1 MKVNINIPT
10 ELNEL
15 TLEQYQK
22 FVKIDTDE
30 NKGTTFHLQKLVEIF
45 CDVDLKN
52 LASFKFTDL
61 VDIAGDISSM
71 FAIEHKFIQTF
82 RMNGREYGF
91 IPMLDEITLG
101 EYIDLDE
108 NFANW
113 DTMHKAMAVLFRPI
127 TDRMEDRYD
136 IAEYNGIENAS
147 DYLKMPLDVV
157 LGAFVFFYRLSNE
170 LLIATLNCLEKD
182 KKLDSTQKAILR
194 ENGDGIRAS
203 MHSLKEM
210 LLDMRISLN

>member
-82 RMNGREYGF
+82 RMNGKEYGF

-136 IAEYNGIENAS
+136 IVEYNGIENAS

>member
-71 FAIEHKFIQTF
+71 FAIEHKQK
-82 RMNGREYGF
+82 
-91 IPMLDEITLG
+91 
-101 EYIDLDE
+101 IDVMVT
-108 NFANW
+108 N
-113 DTMHKAMAVLFRPI
+113 
-127 TDRMEDRYD
+127 
-136 IAEYNGIENAS
+136 
-147 DYLKMPLDVV
+147 
-157 LGAFVFFYRLSNE
+157 
-170 LLIATLNCLEKD
+170 
-182 KKLDSTQKAILR
+182 
-194 ENGDGIRAS
+194 
-203 MHSLKEM
+203 
-210 LLDMRISLN
+210 